1 MRKLRLALAQINAT
15 VGDFDANVARVR
27 DTLARAEALGAELVL
42 FPELVLCGYPAEDL
56 LLKSDFLEA
65 NRRALLSLAPAAR
78 RVTAVVGF
86 ADRGDDVYNAAAVLH
101 DGRVAGVYHKHHLPN
116 YAVFDEKRYFQ
127 SGREPLVLNLGG
139 VQLGVTICE
148 DMWYPDGPH
157 VLQAQDGAE
166 ILLCLS
172 ASPFHRGKTRDRERM
187 LATRAADNVAIV
199 AFTNLVGGQDELV
212 FDGGSVVFDERGELV
227 ARARAFEEDLV
238 LCDLDAETVFRARLH
253 DPRRRDGTTVKA
265 ELAGSYLPVRHLMLE
280 KPGWPE
286 RSQEPVEAELA
297 SELSSL
303 DEVHQALVLGMRDY
317 VEKNGFESVV
327 LGLSGGVDSALTAA
341 LAVDAIG
348 RENVN
353 GVLMPSSVT
362 SEQSTADAKDLAE
375 RLGIRVLCVPIEPVV
390 DAYGTALAPAFA
402 GRAADVTEENLQAR
416 ARGNVLMALSNKF
429 GWLVLTTG
437 NKSELSVGYCTL
449 YGDMAGGFA
458 ILKDVPKTLV
468 YALSQHLNAQ
478 RRGKGERPPIPESTL
493 LRPPTAELRPG
504 QRDQDVLPPYEI
516 LDEILLAY
524 VEKDMGADELVA
536 HGFDPA
542 LVSQVVRWVDGNE
555 YKRRQAPPGIRISP
569 RAFGRDRRLP
579 ITNQFRPGE
588 KPKRK
593 SPKELPNQSGELRNP
608 SRKPASARSESA
620 GPIRQ
625 SERSRLQ

>member
-27 DTLARAEALGAELVL
+27 ETLAKAEALGAELVL

-65 NRRALLSLAPAAR
+65 NRRALEALAPAAR

-86 ADRGDDVYNAAAVLH
+86 ADRVDDVYNAAAVLH

-212 FDGGSVVFDERGELV
+212 FDGGS
-227 ARARAFEEDLV
+227 A
-238 LCDLDAETVFRARLH
+238 
-253 DPRRRDGTTVKA
+253 VKA

-280 KPGWPE
+280 KPGWPD
-286 RSQEPVEAELA
+286 RALQPVEPELA
-297 SELSSL
+297 PELSSL

-375 RLGIRVLCVPIEPVV
+375 RLGIRVLSVPIEPVV
-390 DAYGTALAPAFA
+390 DAYAEALGPAFA
-402 GRAADVTEENLQAR
+402 GRSSDVTEENLQAR

-468 YALSQHLNAQ
+468 YALSRHLNSQ
-478 RRGKGERPPIPESTL
+478 RVEGGETPPIPESTM

-536 HGFDPA
+536 HGFDPG
-542 LVSQVVRWVDGNE
+542 LVAQVVRWVDGNE

-593 SPKELPNQSGELRNP
+593 SPKDLPNQSATLRNP
-608 SRKPASARSESA
+608 SSKPSQAGGESARA
-620 GPIRQ
+620 IRPG
-625 SERSRLQ
+625 ERSRLQ